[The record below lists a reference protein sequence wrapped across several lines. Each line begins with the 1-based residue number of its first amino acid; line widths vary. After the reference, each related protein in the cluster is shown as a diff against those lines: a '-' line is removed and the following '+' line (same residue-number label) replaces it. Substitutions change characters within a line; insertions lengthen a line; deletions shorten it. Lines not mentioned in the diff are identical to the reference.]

1 MVYHK
6 LRKFLLIR
14 LIKINSD
21 FITISK
27 ETTLVPSGKFF
38 AQSTPRWDIFANH
51 ILWDMRSNQVRPHA
65 RLLKCEGG
73 LIIFDSKS

>member
-27 ETTLVPSGKFF
+27 ETTLVPSGSL
-38 AQSTPRWDIFANH
+38 QVYELMNIH
-51 ILWDMRSNQVRPHA
+51 I
-65 RLLKCEGG
+65 G
-73 LIIFDSKS
+73 L